1 MAPVDILNAIAHSQK
16 LRTSLGYFIFNIK
29 TEDEL
34 DDYMDKSA
42 SVLYSQGFNHSV
54 VSASLELIPLLLENI
69 AISKFI
75 VENDFLD
82 LRMALPEILNPAEAL
97 LYAKGDYRN
106 INDSSELQNQFL
118 FLMNKI
124 VDEQDFLIENK
135 S

>member
-124 VDEQDFLIENK
+124 VEEQDFLIENK